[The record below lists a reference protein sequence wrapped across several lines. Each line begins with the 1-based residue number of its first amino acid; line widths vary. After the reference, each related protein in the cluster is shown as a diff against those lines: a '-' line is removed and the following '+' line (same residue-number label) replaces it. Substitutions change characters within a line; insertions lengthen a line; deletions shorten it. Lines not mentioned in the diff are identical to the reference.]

1 MGDNVP
7 ASSDHDAS
15 EEAIKKAMAGE
26 LSEEQLKLIKDLD
39 KENNRI
45 SLGYKK
51 QEDNPWEILKNEY
64 PVGTVCDATVV
75 GMTTFGAFAKILP
88 GIDGLIHISQ
98 IADRRI
104 EKPQDVLKVGDV
116 VKVKITDIDFD
127 KKRVSLSIRAL
138 LEDQG
143 EDASEE

>member
-1 MGDNVP
+1 
-7 ASSDHDAS
+7 
-15 EEAIKKAMAGE
+15 
-26 LSEEQLKLIKDLD
+26 
-39 KENNRI
+39 
-45 SLGYKK
+45 
-51 QEDNPWEILKNEY
+51 
-64 PVGTVCDATVV
+64 
-75 GMTTFGAFAKILP
+75 MTTFGAFAKILP

-127 KKRVSLSIRAL
+127 KKRVSLSIRVL